1 MSPSLPPAPDYA
13 SLLDLTTDRK
23 SLRLIQRLTTIAT
36 ALSAE
41 KNQERL
47 LEMILEEAQAIAEA
61 DGGSLYI
68 RSEDETLE
76 YAIVRTQSLGIA
88 FGGMSGEK
96 APLQPLRMF
105 DAKTGAP
112 NLQIQ
117 AVHAV
122 LNQKPIN
129 IPDIYAANDF
139 DVTGT
144 KIFDSLNGYR
154 TRSVITVPMINHKN
168 IAIGCLQLI
177 NARDPA
183 TGQTVPFD
191 GQIVEVVLA
200 LASQAAV
207 ILDNQQLIEG
217 QKNLLESFIQ
227 MIAKA
232 IDAKSPYTG
241 AHCERVPLL
250 TNMLAEAACR
260 ATEGPL
266 ASFNLTDEEKYEL
279 HIAGWMHDC
288 GKVTTPVHVMD
299 KSTKLET
306 IFDGIEIVK
315 MRWEVFRRDA
325 EIAMLKELAA
335 PDADIKS
342 IEARYKARLEE
353 LDDELAFVKRCNIGG
368 ESMDDADIARLAEL
382 AKRTWLHQGR
392 EEQVLSEREL
402 YNLSV
407 RKGTMTAEERR
418 IMNDHMVHTCAM
430 LEALPF
436 PKHLKRVPEYA
447 GGHHE
452 RMDGKG
458 YPKAIRAGEMSI
470 PARMMAIADVFE
482 ALTAADRPYK
492 PAKKLSESMQ
502 IIANMKRNN
511 HLDPM
516 LVDFFVTSKVYL
528 EFARLYL
535 SPDLIDDVDEE
546 AILATQPLSMA

>member
-1 MSPSLPPAPDYA
+1 MPHPLPPAPDYA
-13 SLLDLTTDRK
+13 ALLNSSADRD
-23 SLRLIQRLTTIAT
+23 SLRLIQRLTSVAT

-47 LEMILEEAQAIAEA
+47 LEMILVEAQTIAEA
-61 DGGSLYI
+61 DGGTLYI
-68 RSEDETLE
+68 RTEEETLE
-76 YAIVRTQSLGIA
+76 YAILRTQSLGIA
-88 FGGMSGEK
+88 YGGTSGTK

-105 DAKTGAP
+105 DSQTGEP
-112 NLQIQ
+112 NLSLQ
-117 AVHAV
+117 AVYAV
-122 LNQKPIN
+122 LKQQPVN
-129 IPDIYAANDF
+129 ISDVYAADDF
-139 DVTGT
+139 DASGT
-144 KIFDSLNGYR
+144 KIFDSVNNYR

-168 IAIGCLQLI
+168 VAIGCLQLI
-177 NARDPA
+177 NACDPA
-183 TGQTVPFD
+183 TGKTVAFS

-207 ILDNQQLIEG
+207 ILDNRQLIEG

-250 TNMLAEAACR
+250 TNMLAEAACH

-266 ASFNLTDEEKYEL
+266 ASFNMTDEEKYEL

-306 IFDGIEIVK
+306 IFDGIEVLRA
-315 MRWEVFRRDA
+315 RWEILKRDT
-325 EIAMLKELAA
+325 EIEMLKRVQR
-335 PDADIKS
+335 PDADSVKIQS
-342 IEARYKARLEE
+342 EFQTRLAE
-353 LDDELAFVKRCNIGG
+353 LDDEMQFLEQCNIGG
-368 ESMDDADIARLAEL
+368 EFMRDDDVARLRAISQ
-382 AKRTWLHQGR
+382 RQWVFQGKPLP
-392 EEQVLSEREL
+392 VLTEREL
-402 YNLSV
+402 HNLTV
-407 RKGTMTAEERR
+407 RRGTMTPEERE
-418 IMNDHMVHTCAM
+418 IMNGHMVHTCNM

-458 YPKAIRAGEMSI
+458 YPKSIKAGTMSI

-492 PAKKLSESMQ
+492 PAKKLSDSMR
-502 IIANMKRNN
+502 IIGEMKRNN

-528 EFARLYL
+528 KFARTYL
-535 SPDLIDDVDEE
+535 TPDLIDDVDEA
-546 AILATQPLSMA
+546 AILAIQPLPVT